1 MEFLIITFVCII
13 CIIILTIIFRIN
25 IKKVKSM
32 RNIPELDAISDKYP
46 NNIELGKEYLKKLG
60 NENVEIEEDEN
71 SDATVYIAV
80 SNKICIGNL
89 KKSYTRIQTVAHE
102 CIHSSQNRRVLL
114 FNFIFSNIYL
124 LYFFV
129 ILILALLK
137 KLSEPMTFIAVLT
150 ILGSIY
156 LVVRMY
162 LENDA
167 MIKARFLAKEYMEE
181 KGISNKEEIDKMIK
195 QYDIVND
202 LGIRCVHWQMLVE
215 VLIKIAFISLVCF
228 IR

>member
-102 CIHSSQNRRVLL
+102 CIHSTQNRRVLL

-129 ILILALLK
+129 ILVLALLK

-181 KGISNKEEIDKMIK
+181 KGISNKEEIDKIIK

-215 VLIKIAFISLVCF
+215 ALIKIAFISLVCF